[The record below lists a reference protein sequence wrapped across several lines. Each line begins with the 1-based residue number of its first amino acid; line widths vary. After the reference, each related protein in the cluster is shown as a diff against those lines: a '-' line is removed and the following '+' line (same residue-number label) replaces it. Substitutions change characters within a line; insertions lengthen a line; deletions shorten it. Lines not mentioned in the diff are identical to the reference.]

1 MANQGVEA
9 RGSEALV
16 TSALSLY
23 LISINKG
30 VKGLFRNNRNP
41 RHRPYCYQVL
51 IILIITILIILIIAL
66 IIIITVMIIMAG
78 ATGVVRLGAEKVAAR
93 SFGTALLGDL
103 VNIVHH
109 QDHND
114 GDGDDPHH
122 N

>member
-1 MANQGVEA
+1 MRPWSHQ
-9 RGSEALV
+9 
-16 TSALSLY
+16 LSLY

-41 RHRPYCYQVL
+41 RHRPYYYQVL
-51 IILIITILIILIIAL
+51 IILITILIT
-66 IIIITVMIIMAG
+66 IITVMIIMAG

>member
-1 MANQGVEA
+1 M
-9 RGSEALV
+9 V

-41 RHRPYCYQVL
+41 RHHPYYYQVL
-51 IILIITILIILIIAL
+51 IILIIILV
-66 IIIITVMIIMAG
+66 IIITVMIIMAG